1 MMRSGTMA
9 SVLVDEAMAAALV
22 PWPCPSAFGPDDRY
36 RLEELISVGT
46 RSLVYRATDRK
57 LSSQGFDARVA
68 IKVFRHGLSPN
79 DEAIAVRRINHPNVL
94 SVLDSGVETGGAQYM
109 VAEFVDGGDLSS
121 RPGPWP
127 AREAALF
134 TAKVAAGVQAAHSAG
149 IIHCDLKP
157 ANVLLAANGEPKL
170 ADFELSRWTDRPD
183 SASRGNAAFMS
194 PEQFRGDLDG
204 LTPPSDIYALGGL
217 LYWLLTGRLP
227 NGESDDEVAQTHA
240 RSSIAP
246 STGIDRD
253 LDRICARAL
262 APKREDRYHS
272 AGELADDLGRWCRF
286 EAIPWTAPASR
297 RAWLLLRRHPVI
309 GGLVLAGLLT
319 CVSAGAAW
327 QYSAAQRARTQEE
340 AVRIAHAQ
348 VEEIKARVRTQIEFM
363 AKVTLSNAPTDLED
377 RILPTLVWLHWLVD
391 IPAITQ
397 EGEVPTTSE
406 RVNLLRAMVTASEAE
421 GRRGHLDDVL
431 ARYALSYFL
440 TEQHEFTSA
449 LPLIAQVREI
459 WGPHLAAAD
468 PFWISVSGVEE
479 VAQAGKAADEGH
491 LSDAVVRLTKLS
503 SDLAHDGRAEP
514 VRRLCDRLLLSLQ
527 PKNP

>member
-1 MMRSGTMA
+1 MRSGTMA

-22 PWPCPSAFGPDDRY
+22 PWPCPSVFGPDDRY

-68 IKVFRHGLSPN
+68 IKVFRLGLSPN
-79 DEAIAVRRINHPNVL
+79 DEAIAVRRINHSNVL
-94 SVLDSGVETGGAQYM
+94 SVLDRGVEPGGAQYM
-109 VAEFVDGGDLSS
+109 VAEFVDGGDLAS

-127 AREAALF
+127 PREAALF
-134 TAKVAAGVQAAHSAG
+134 MAKVAGGVQAAHSAG

-157 ANVLLAANGEPKL
+157 ANVLLTANGEPKL

-194 PEQFRGDLDG
+194 PEQFRGEVDG

-227 NGESDDEVAQTHA
+227 NGETDEEVAQTHVRRTA
-240 RSSIAP
+240 AP
-246 STGIDRD
+246 SPNIERD

-262 APKREDRYHS
+262 APKRNDRYHS
-272 AGELADDLGRWCRF
+272 AGELADDLGRWSRF
-286 EAIPWTAPASR
+286 EAIPWAESTPR
-297 RAWLLLRRHPVI
+297 RAWLLLRRRPVI
-309 GGLVLAGLLT
+309 GGLVLAGSLT
-319 CVSAGAAW
+319 CVSVATAW
-327 QYSAAQRARTQEE
+327 LYSAAQRSRAQDE

-363 AKVTLSNAPTDLED
+363 AKVTLSNSPTDLED

-440 TEQHEFTSA
+440 TEQHEFKNA
-449 LPLIAQVREI
+449 LPLIAEVREI
-459 WGPHLAAAD
+459 WGPHLAASD
-468 PFWISVSGVEE
+468 PFWVSVSGVEE
-479 VAQAGKAADEGH
+479 VAQAGIAAGDGNVG
-491 LSDAVVRLTKLS
+491 DAVARLTKLS
-503 SDLAHDGRAEP
+503 SDLGHDGRNEP
-514 VRRLCDRLLLSLQ
+514 VRRLSDRLLIFLQ
-527 PKNP
+527 PKKR